1 MQGKQPGVIET
12 GSTSGRLS
20 ISPVSGCLFGMRY
33 ISMIPNMSG
42 SHLLFFILINDR
54 ISMKEK
60 MSLLLVSGTADKL
73 MAGAIIA
80 SGAIANDMEVDIF
93 VSFWGLM
100 EFKKGASKKVNLS
113 YDGIEIKDE
122 VLKKMEQKKIPS
134 WMDMIKQAKEVGDV
148 KIYACAMF
156 ADLMDLKKD
165 DLDPVVDEIIG
176 VSQFVSMAKEA
187 KMTLFI

>member
-1 MQGKQPGVIET
+1 
-12 GSTSGRLS
+12 
-20 ISPVSGCLFGMRY
+20 
-33 ISMIPNMSG
+33 
-42 SHLLFFILINDR
+42 
-54 ISMKEK
+54 MKEK

-100 EFKKGASKKVNLS
+100 EFKKGVSKKVNLS